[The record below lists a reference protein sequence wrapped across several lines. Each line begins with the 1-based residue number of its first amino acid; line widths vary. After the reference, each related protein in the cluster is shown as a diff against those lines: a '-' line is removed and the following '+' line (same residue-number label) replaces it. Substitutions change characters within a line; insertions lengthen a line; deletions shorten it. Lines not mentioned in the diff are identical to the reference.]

1 MPRGKMSAEGRA
13 KIAAA
18 ARKRWARVRAM
29 KKSGDMAGAARLT
42 GRRKS
47 VAATGGKAPMSGL
60 AMPKR
65 RGRPPKSA
73 ASTGHN
79 PYLNMT
85 INDLVSAK
93 RQIDEAWSAL
103 MQMVR

>member
-18 ARKRWARVRAM
+18 ARRRWAKVRAL
-29 KKSGDMAGAARLT
+29 KKSGDLAGAARLT
-42 GRRKS
+42 GRRKGAVVS
-47 VAATGGKAPMSGL
+47 RAAAPFAGL

-73 ASTGHN
+73 PVSANN

-85 INDLVSAK
+85 INDLVTAK
-93 RQIDEAWSAL
+93 RQIDEAWSAV

>member
-18 ARKRWARVRAM
+18 ARRRWARVRAL
-29 KKSGDMAGAARLT
+29 KKSGDLAGAAQLT
-42 GRRKS
+42 GRRKGS
-47 VAATGGKAPMSGL
+47 VVSTAAAPLSGL
-60 AMPKR
+60 AMGKR
-65 RGRPPKSA
+65 RGRPRKV
-73 ASTGHN
+73 STPSVNN

>member
-29 KKSGDMAGAARLT
+29 KKSGDVAGAARLT
-42 GRRKS
+42 GRRAGGIMS
-47 VAATGGKAPMSGL
+47 TATAPVATI

-65 RGRPPKSA
+65 RGRPRKDAGISV
-73 ASTGHN
+73 GN

-93 RQIDEAWSAL
+93 RQIDEAWTAVMEL
-103 MQMVR
+103 VR